1 MIKLEKTNG
10 TWIYINPQ
18 HVVAV
23 RSSTKDPLGYTV
35 IITVNS
41 KHTVANQVDHVI
53 HELEMYNKIHN
64 C

>member
-1 MIKLEKTNG
+1 MIKFEKPNG

-23 RSSTKDPLGYTV
+23 RSHTSDPLSHSV

-41 KHTVANQVDHVI
+41 KHSVANQVDHVLW
-53 HELEMYNKIHN
+53 ELEMYNKIHN